1 MALILC
7 IETSTTVCSVALVQN
22 HKVLNALRE
31 DTPNSH
37 STLLTLLIEKLLAQ
51 ADCRAEDLDAVAVS
65 SGPGSYTGLR
75 IGVSVAKGICFA
87 TGKPLIAMTSL
98 EIMAAHF
105 LQKAPEVARED
116 LLCPMID
123 ARRME
128 VYSALYR
135 PDLSVAREVMAEIID
150 ENSFRTELEQQR
162 IFFFGDGSDKCRTVM
177 SHSQAQFVGEIVP
190 LAAAMA
196 SLAMRRYEARN
207 FEDVAYF
214 EPFYL
219 KSFMATTPKNKYF

>member
-7 IETSTTVCSVALVQN
+7 IETSTTVCSVSLVRDHQ
-22 HKVLNALRE
+22 VLVALRE
-31 DTPNSH
+31 DAPNSH
-37 STLLTLLIEKLLAQ
+37 STLLTVLIEKLLAEAGCQ
-51 ADCRAEDLDAVAVS
+51 AGDLDAVAVS

-75 IGVSVAKGICFA
+75 IGASVAKGICFA
-87 TGKPLIAMTSL
+87 IGKPLIALTSL

-105 LQKAPEVARED
+105 SQNATDVLGED

-135 PDLSVAREVMAEIID
+135 PDLSVAREVMAEIIH
-150 ENSFRTELEQQR
+150 ENSYATELAQQR
-162 IFFFGDGSDKCRTVM
+162 VFFFGDGSDKCRAVV
-177 SHSQAQFVGEIVP
+177 SHPHAQFVGKIVP

-196 SLAMRRYEARN
+196 SLVMSRYEAQN

-219 KSFMATTPKNKYF
+219 KSFMATTPKNKFF